1 MIFSEKYIKL
11 NNTLKSSLEA
21 EVLDQVVVDA
31 QNVLDLVDKLD
42 VDKSWGQLGIHP
54 RVLKEFKG
62 EMVGLIF
69 SFKNPAIP

>member
-1 MIFSEKYIKL
+1 M
-11 NNTLKSSLEA
+11 
-21 EVLDQVVVDA
+21 VDA

-62 EMVGLIF
+62 EIMGL
-69 SFKNPAIP
+69 